1 MNVSCRCTPPQCHTW
16 CRSCST
22 YSTTSEA
29 VSQNI
34 PYNEVRAK
42 LTEMFSGLTEMF
54 SGLTAYTRAPAA
66 GPWNTGSTVKRDDII
81 FVEVMTDELD
91 RSS

>member
-1 MNVSCRCTPPQCHTW
+1 MGERIADGNDVFDDIGSRFSKH
-16 CRSCST
+16 
-22 YSTTSEA
+22 
-29 VSQNI
+29 

-42 LTEMFSGLTEMF
+42 LTEMFSGLT
-54 SGLTAYTRAPAA
+54 AYTRAPA
-66 GPWNTGSTVKRDDII
+66 GGLWNTGSTVKSDDII